1 MLGHQCEDGIVQGI
15 KMSDEKESLEI
26 VDTRNVLT
34 VEELQELKKLASMS
48 KTARAVIAVVI
59 GGMMLVGGDK
69 VIDFL
74 QAHGTVAH

>member
-48 KTARAVIAVVI
+48 KTARAVIAIVI
-59 GGMMLVGGDK
+59 GGVMLIGGDK
-69 VIDFL
+69 LIELV
-74 QAHGTVAH
+74 QAHGTVTH